1 MKLCMAGIDHV
12 SAALEQR
19 EKLALVRGQVQ
30 AVLPR
35 IAERTGCAAVLLATC
50 SRTELY
56 LHAEGERVLPDAAE
70 VLCEAA
76 GAPECRPFLVQRAG
90 GEAVRHLM
98 QVSAGMQSQI
108 FGDDQIVS
116 QVKDAAALAR
126 ELKTADAVLDTLFR
140 RAVTAGKRVRT
151 ETRLTGVPAS
161 AAQAGVRR
169 AERFFGTLAGKRAV
183 VIGNGEMGRLA
194 ARALVEAGCAV
205 TVTLRTYRHGETV
218 VPQGCATVPYER
230 RMERIEGAD
239 LVVSATTSPHFTLTA
254 EQTAALS
261 HPPRLLLDLAMPRD
275 IESAAASGHTALFNL
290 DDLGELGDTDNA
302 ARETALRILDEE
314 TREFFAWL
322 NYRAALPLIAQLKS
336 AVASRVRHI
345 RDYDAL
351 VADGDAETLAELAAN
366 RAVELVLGGMKQK
379 IDVETMKACLEH
391 IGKGSGR

>member
-1 MKLCMAGIDHV
+1 MAGIDHV
-12 SAALEQR
+12 SATLEQR
-19 EKLALVRGQVQ
+19 EKLSLVRGQVQ
-30 AVLPR
+30 AMLPR
-35 IAERTGCAAVLLATC
+35 IAEQTGCAAVLLATC

-56 LHAEGERVLPDAAE
+56 LHAEDERELPDAAE
-70 VLCEAA
+70 VLCEIA
-76 GAPECRPFLVQRAG
+76 GAAECRPFLTLRAG

-126 ELKTADAVLDTLFR
+126 ELKTTDAVLDTLFR

-161 AAQAGVRR
+161 AAQAGVRK
-169 AERFFGTLAGKRAV
+169 AERFFGTLAGKHAV

-194 ARALVEAGCAV
+194 ARALVEAGCTV
-205 TVTLRTYRHGETV
+205 TVTLRTYHHGETV
-218 VPQGCATVPYER
+218 VPQGCGTVPYDR
-230 RMERIEGAD
+230 RMESIEGAD

-254 EQTAALS
+254 EQVAALKN
-261 HPPRLLLDLAMPRD
+261 PPRLLLDLAMPRD
-275 IESAAASGHTALFNL
+275 IESTAASEDTTLFNL
-290 DDLGELGDTDNA
+290 DDLGELGDADNA
-302 ARETALRILDEE
+302 ARETALRILKEE

-322 NYRAALPLIAQLKS
+322 NYRAALPLIAQIKS
-336 AVASRVRHI
+336 AVAERVRHI

-351 VADGDAETLAELAAN
+351 AADGDAETLAELAAN
-366 RAVELVLGGMKQK
+366 RAVELILGGMKEK
-379 IDVETMKACLEH
+379 IDVETMKTCLEH

>member
-19 EKLALVRGQVQ
+19 EKLSLVRGQVQ

-76 GAPECRPFLVQRAG
+76 GAPACRPFLVQRTG

-169 AERFFGTLAGKRAV
+169 AERW
-183 VIGNGEMGRLA
+183 
-194 ARALVEAGCAV
+194 C
-205 TVTLRTYRHGETV
+205 
-218 VPQGCATVPYER
+218 C
-230 RMERIEGAD
+230 
-239 LVVSATTSPHFTLTA
+239 
-254 EQTAALS
+254 
-261 HPPRLLLDLAMPRD
+261 
-275 IESAAASGHTALFNL
+275 
-290 DDLGELGDTDNA
+290 
-302 ARETALRILDEE
+302 
-314 TREFFAWL
+314 
-322 NYRAALPLIAQLKS
+322 
-336 AVASRVRHI
+336 ASRI
-345 RDYDAL
+345 W
-351 VADGDAETLAELAAN
+351 TPAAVSRPIPLSWRTTYGGWGWTGT
-366 RAVELVLGGMKQK
+366 RARMSEDRQ
-379 IDVETMKACLEH
+379 
-391 IGKGSGR
+391 GRIPRAPAWSCTRTP

>member
-19 EKLALVRGQVQ
+19 EKLSLVRGQVQ
-30 AVLPR
+30 AVLLR

-76 GAPECRPFLVQRAG
+76 GAPACRPFLVQRAG

-126 ELKTADAVLDTLFR
+126 EAKTTDAVLDTLFR

-161 AAQAGVRR
+161 AAEVGVRR
-169 AERFFGTLAGKRAV
+169 AERFSQVEKAMARTGLESV
-183 VIGNGEMGRLA
+183 GRRLI
-194 ARALVEAGCAV
+194 RNLSKG
-205 TVTLRTYRHGETV
+205 YRQRVGI
-218 VPQGCATVPYER
+218 A
-230 RMERIEGAD
+230 
-239 LVVSATTSPHFTLTA
+239 
-254 EQTAALS
+254 AAL
-261 HPPRLLLDLAMPRD
+261 
-275 IESAAASGHTALFNL
+275 
-290 DDLGELGDTDNA
+290 LGTPKII
-302 ARETALRILDEE
+302 ILDEP
-314 TREFFAWL
+314 TVGLDPAQMIDIA
-322 NYRAALPLIAQLKS
+322 RA
-336 AVASRVRHI
+336 R
-345 RDYDAL
+345 
-351 VADGDAETLAELAAN
+351 
-366 RAVELVLGGMKQK
+366 
-379 IDVETMKACLEH
+379 
-391 IGKGSGR
+391 

>member
-1 MKLCMAGIDHV
+1 
-12 SAALEQR
+12 
-19 EKLALVRGQVQ
+19 
-30 AVLPR
+30 
-35 IAERTGCAAVLLATC
+35 
-50 SRTELY
+50 
-56 LHAEGERVLPDAAE
+56 
-70 VLCEAA
+70 
-76 GAPECRPFLVQRAG
+76 
-90 GEAVRHLM
+90 M

-140 RAVTAGKRVRT
+140 RDVTAGKRVRT
-151 ETRLTGVPAS
+151 ETRLTGVP
-161 AAQAGVRR
+161 

-290 DDLGELGDTDNA
+290 DDLGELGDADNA

-336 AVASRVRHI
+336 AVAARVRHI